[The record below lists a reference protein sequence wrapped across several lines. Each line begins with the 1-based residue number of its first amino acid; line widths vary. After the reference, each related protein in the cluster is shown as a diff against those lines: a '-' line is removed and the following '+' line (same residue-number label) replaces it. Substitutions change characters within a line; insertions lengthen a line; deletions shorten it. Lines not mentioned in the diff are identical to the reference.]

1 MILACLSAGGCVSP
15 GKIDSSLIAR
25 YQDSIRGRSPQP
37 RKGTHG
43 PDLLKPVDGA
53 ALVELSITT
62 DPKTKL
68 RMIDLALEQA
78 IRLALLN
85 SLDIRIVSFQ
95 PAISREEMVKAAAEF
110 DYVVFGDL
118 SHIRTDQR
126 SVSGFASS
134 KSRVIPGEV
143 GIRTRS
149 VIGTQLELKYALTR
163 TTDNSTFTM
172 PQPQYE
178 SMLSLQLTQPLLR
191 FGGLDVNLA
200 ALRLARLGHTV
211 SLASFREQVEKTVT
225 EVQTTYWALVQ
236 ARKELEIQQRLLDK
250 TIETRDRV
258 EKRKLIDA
266 TDVEVKQTE
275 AAVESRRAV
284 LLRARENILNV
295 QDRLGRLLADPRM
308 GLTGGYMINPV
319 TPPVE
324 RKVTVDP
331 ADQLVNALKNN
342 PVLEQARLGI
352 ESADISV
359 QVARNGALPVLNLTA
374 STSIQGLKDNGWPA
388 VGDMLS
394 LDFWSHSVGL
404 LFEYPLGN
412 RGPEAE
418 LRKRTFE
425 RLQAATQLQNL
436 ADQVA
441 VGVNGAIRRI
451 GTAQEEVKAQRAAVA
466 ASRIQLGAL
475 EDTEKIR
482 GRLTPEFLQVKLQA
496 QESLA
501 AAERAELEALIS
513 YNNALAELARITGT
527 TLQER
532 NIKLATESAIEGR
545 PLPRS
550 RPAAATRPK

>member
-1 MILACLSAGGCVSP
+1 MTVKQSVGLPCCLILACLSAGGCVSP

-191 FGGLDVNLA
+191 FGGLV
-200 ALRLARLGHTV
+200 G
-211 SLASFREQVEKTVT
+211 ASGPHGFSGQ
-225 EVQTTYWALVQ
+225 LP
-236 ARKELEIQQRLLDK
+236 
-250 TIETRDRV
+250 
-258 EKRKLIDA
+258 
-266 TDVEVKQTE
+266 
-275 AAVESRRAV
+275 
-284 LLRARENILNV
+284 
-295 QDRLGRLLADPRM
+295 G
-308 GLTGGYMINPV
+308 TG
-319 TPPVE
+319 
-324 RKVTVDP
+324 
-331 ADQLVNALKNN
+331 
-342 PVLEQARLGI
+342 
-352 ESADISV
+352 
-359 QVARNGALPVLNLTA
+359 
-374 STSIQGLKDNGWPA
+374 
-388 VGDMLS
+388 
-394 LDFWSHSVGL
+394 
-404 LFEYPLGN
+404 
-412 RGPEAE
+412 
-418 LRKRTFE
+418 
-425 RLQAATQLQNL
+425 
-436 ADQVA
+436 
-441 VGVNGAIRRI
+441 
-451 GTAQEEVKAQRAAVA
+451 
-466 ASRIQLGAL
+466 
-475 EDTEKIR
+475 
-482 GRLTPEFLQVKLQA
+482 
-496 QESLA
+496 
-501 AAERAELEALIS
+501 
-513 YNNALAELARITGT
+513 
-527 TLQER
+527 
-532 NIKLATESAIEGR
+532 
-545 PLPRS
+545 
-550 RPAAATRPK
+550 